1 VCFLHSQKKVKI
13 SLFFKARQGLPLD
26 HKKIPGASTEASGI
40 FRQRDKTAGDMGT
53 KLTLNPQ
60 NLWITNWISWR

>member
-1 VCFLHSQKKVKI
+1 VCFLHSQKKLKI
-13 SLFFKARQGLPLD
+13 SLFFKAWQGLQQD
-26 HKKIPGASTEASGI
+26 HKKIGTASTEASGI
-40 FRQRDKTAGDMGT
+40 LRQTDKTPGDMGT